1 MLVMPA
7 PVQSKPS
14 SDGSRISP
22 LVVPAIAAATSLA
35 GSFFGNKQ
43 SGWNVD
49 KQLFSQASENERNR
63 KYNSYQAELNR
74 QFQRSLINDYR
85 VYNSPKNQAKLFQ
98 EAGFHPL
105 ASIGNFGS
113 MDAGIS
119 SGSQASYN
127 GGISPVSY
135 SPLDISAASR
145 QLAETELIQA
155 QTEKTEAEADKAS
168 KDAGLA
174 EAQKFTED
182 LMRDGK
188 AALQNIEISYRAKL
202 DQEEAN
208 KLARSV
214 DRINEE
220 VQALIKQN
228 ELTDWQIKLVKK
240 DVLIKGLDYQFKSQ
254 TFEDAVNQFSAQ
266 SHITQTEARYALCRI
281 QASLLNMQADTN
293 LKYKQAYQASMFGQY
308 IINKRNIDSYF
319 FPEQMKQL
327 QTTTQRMQFDF
338 DIHQDF
344 GYVEGFFDVL
354 GNGIGALTDAINV
367 KSLLFG
373 GRGGTRVGFHT
384 K

>member
-1 MLVMPA
+1 MGPA
-7 PVQSKPS
+7 
-14 SDGSRISP
+14 
-22 LVVPAIAAATSLA
+22 VVPLIAAGASLL

-43 SGWNVD
+43 SGSNVN
-49 KQLFSQASENERNR
+49 KQLSIQEAENDKNR
-63 KYNSYQAELNR
+63 RYNAYQAQLNR

-85 VYNSPKNQAKLFQ
+85 MYNTPLAQARRF
-98 EAGFHPL
+98 ENAGFHPL

-145 QLAETELIQA
+145 QLAETDLIKA

-188 AALQNIEISYRAKL
+188 ASLQNIEISYRSKL

-214 DRINEE
+214 ERINAE
-220 VQALIKQN
+220 VEALIKKN
-228 ELTDWQIKLVKK
+228 ELTDWQIKSVKK

-293 LKYKQAYQASMFGQY
+293 LKYKQAYQASMFGKY
-308 IINKRNIDSYF
+308 IINKRNIDSHF

-373 GRGGTRVGFHT
+373 GRGGTRVGFHA